1 MFSYGRLRRGRSEG
15 PIPTG
20 LPIYRRGRGF
30 VGIRIKREI
39 FLRPDAAFAGLL
51 AAAERDRLD
60 PEGVVW
66 SEQRTADQALAVC
79 DIDISS

>member
-1 MFSYGRLRRGRSEG
+1 
-15 PIPTG
+15 
-20 LPIYRRGRGF
+20 
-30 VGIRIKREI
+30 
-39 FLRPDAAFAGLL
+39 LRPDAAFAELL